1 MNGLART
8 SQTTES
14 FASELRISPRP
25 VMLFLT
31 ALGWVLV
38 MLTFPPPDAP
48 TQARVQLFALV
59 VYVGSGS
66 ALLLDTWKPRV
77 GRWVLVV
84 VLASAIH
91 LGHDSLALPG
101 FLSLI
106 AIPTGLAVAT
116 ISPAAGA
123 AVAVGETL
131 LLTLL
136 PGRVAAGGNLSA
148 IFAPLMSAWATLGLM
163 YAVHRPVRQLGEW
176 LGVYFQRAQDF
187 LEQARDRKAE
197 LEQTLEDLANAN
209 RQLAMAN
216 ERIATLR
223 MIAEEAQKTKIM
235 FVSKVSHEFRTPLNM
250 IIGLVGLI
258 VDRPPIE
265 GESVPPH
272 LMEDLRVV
280 YRNCQH
286 LTSMIDDVL
295 DLSQADGGRLSMH
308 RERVDLGEIVYEAL
322 AVVRPLIV
330 EKDIALHLAVPG
342 DLPAVY
348 CDRTRIR
355 QVILNLV
362 SNAARFTDQGQIG
375 VHIEQQNRHIQV
387 SVEDTGPGI
396 PPQDLQGIFEPFC
409 QGSGSIWRDRGGSGL
424 GLTISREFVR
434 LHGGRMW
441 VDSELGVG
449 SRFIFDLPISP
460 AIEHVARADRWIRE
474 DWVWREG
481 AFRTDRAGMA
491 GEPVKPRIV
500 ICDETGDLYSEFSR
514 YTDEVEFVDVRS
526 AVQAT
531 REAEKH
537 LADAV
542 LINSES
548 VEHLWSLV
556 EEVRRETPHTP
567 VIGCSVPRSIKRALE
582 GGAVDYLIKPV
593 TIEDLKGA
601 VNSVGR
607 PVRRVLVVD
616 DDPEVLQLFT
626 RMLHV
631 CDRTL
636 EVATAS
642 DGEHALDMMRGNAL
656 DLVLLD
662 VVLPDMDGWRV
673 LERMS
678 SADGVGNTPVV
689 FVSGQDPSE
698 QPLASPLLVATLG
711 GGLSLSQ
718 VVRCSLGLPTLLAER
733 SPQPDRAPV

>member
-1 MNGLART
+1 MNGLTRT
-8 SQTTES
+8 SQTSES

-25 VMLFLT
+25 VMLFLA

-48 TQARVQLFALV
+48 NQARAQAFALI
-59 VYVGSGS
+59 VYIGSGS
-66 ALLLDTWKPRV
+66 ALLLDIWKPRV
-77 GRWVLVV
+77 GRWVFVV
-84 VLASAIH
+84 ALAAAIH
-91 LGHDSLALPG
+91 LGHGGLGLPG

-106 AIPTGLAVAT
+106 MIPTGLAAAT
-116 ISPAAGA
+116 ISLPAGA
-123 AVAVGETL
+123 AVAIGETL

-136 PGRVAAGGNLSA
+136 PGGVTGAATLST
-148 IFAPLMSAWATLGLM
+148 ISVPLISAWATLGLM
-163 YAVHRPVRQLGEW
+163 YAVHHPVHQLGEW
-176 LGVYFQRAQDF
+176 LGDYFQRAQDF
-187 LEQARDRKAE
+187 LEQSRDRKAE
-197 LEQTLEDLANAN
+197 LEQTLEDLTNVN
-209 RQLAMAN
+209 RQLAKAN

-223 MIAEEAQKTKIM
+223 MIAEEAQKTKVM

-258 VDRPPIE
+258 VERPAIK
-265 GESVPPH
+265 GERVPPH

-295 DLSQADGGRLSMH
+295 DLSQVDGGRMMLH
-308 RERVDLGEIVYEAL
+308 RERVDLGEIVDEAL
-322 AVVRPLIV
+322 AVVRPLIE
-330 EKDIALHLAVPG
+330 EKDVALQVAVPG

-375 VHIEQQNRHIQV
+375 VHIIQQNRHVQV
-387 SVEDTGPGI
+387 CVADTGLGI
-396 PPQDLQGIFEPFC
+396 PQQDLQGIFEPFC

-441 VDSELGVG
+441 VESELGVG
-449 SRFIFDLPISP
+449 SRFIFELPISP
-460 AIEHVARADRWIRE
+460 AIEHVAGADRWIRG
-474 DWVWREG
+474 DWIWREG

-491 GEPVKPRIV
+491 GEPVRPRIV
-500 ICDETGDLYSEFSR
+500 ICDETGDLHPEFSR
-514 YTDEVEFVDVRS
+514 YTDEVEFIDVRT
-526 AVQAT
+526 AIQAT
-531 REAEKH
+531 REAKKH

-542 LINSES
+542 LINSDS

-636 EVATAS
+636 EVATTS
-642 DGEHALDMMRGNAL
+642 DGEHALDMMRSCSP

-662 VVLPDMDGWRV
+662 VVLPDMDGWEV
-673 LERMS
+673 LERMI
-678 SADGVGNTPVV
+678 SADGIGDTPVV

-711 GGLSLSQ
+711 KGLSLSQ
-718 VVRCSLGLPTLLAER
+718 VLRCSLGLPTLLAER